1 MVCGPCV
8 AQFSQSGLR
17 LGPTRWSRLVDA
29 WVSTEDL
36 AAGRAR
42 PILTWTR
49 IGQLAGGW
57 GRPRQAR
64 WCRNDPR
71 IGPRPCHESHRSR
84 LCLGTYPEPPAGN
97 GGAPGR
103 RPPGPATSLCWS
115 QRCLSPGRLALRAR
129 VDPSQTSLRRARL
142 IPEQCEDSQHIWG
155 GCAGLVPL
163 GGCGNVTAPRGLSSR
178 QVYSGLPG
186 PAHEHEAGSMEDR

>member
-57 GRPRQAR
+57 GPPRQAR

-71 IGPRPCHESHRSR
+71 IGPLWCHGSHRSR
-84 LCLGTYPEPPAGN
+84 LCLWTRSPLPR
-97 GGAPGR
+97 R
-103 RPPGPATSLCWS
+103 RPPVRRQSSNPAASFGWS
-115 QRCLSPGRLALRAR
+115 PPCLSPEINWRALPAR
-129 VDPSQTSLRRARL
+129 GEAPCFCPAASEAEKYAT
-142 IPEQCEDSQHIWG
+142 IPNLCLLGDVEISRPGIRVVYQHV
-155 GCAGLVPL
+155 C
-163 GGCGNVTAPRGLSSR
+163 
-178 QVYSGLPG
+178 PG
-186 PAHEHEAGSMEDR
+186 ASAHEHEHEAGSMEDR